1 MENAKTTRI
10 GIILGSDSDLP
21 TIESGL
27 KVLDEFD
34 LGYEIRI
41 LSAHRTPD
49 LVAEYASTAAK
60 RGIQIILAA
69 AGMSAALPG
78 VVAAHTPLPVI
89 GIPVA
94 SGPLV
99 GIDALLAISQ
109 MPPGVPVATMTIG
122 APGAK
127 NAALYAARILALADK
142 AIAKKLNDFIQK
154 QRQDVINRDKK
165 IQPSI
170 I

>member
-1 MENAKTTRI
+1 MANAKTTRI

>member
-1 MENAKTTRI
+1 METANTSTVA
-10 GIILGSDSDLP
+10 IILGSDSDLP
-21 TIESGL
+21 TIEPAL
-27 KVLDEFD
+27 KVLNEFD
-34 LGYEIRI
+34 LGYEIRV

-49 LVAEYASTAAK
+49 LVAEYAGAAAQ
-60 RGIQIILAA
+60 RGIKIIIAA

-89 GIPVA
+89 GVPVA

-99 GIDALLAISQ
+99 GVDALLAISQ

-127 NAALYAARILALADK
+127 NAALYAARILALTDK
-142 AIAKKLNDFIQK
+142 SLATKLAAFIQK
-154 QRQDVINRDKK
+154 QRDDVIARDKK
-165 IQPSI
+165 IQQEQ
-170 I
+170 